1 MRIFKYS
8 ELENEVISLRN
19 NVENLYRRLD
29 NENEIEHLKCEIELL
44 EDNRNHLNKQLEQF
58 EDEIENLRKRIY
70 NAIQYLDD
78 NMVYQKYYEELKG
91 ILSGK

>member
-1 MRIFKYS
+1 MRIFKYN

-19 NVENLYRRLD
+19 NVENLYKRLD
-29 NENEIEHLKCEIELL
+29 NQNETVRLKCEIELL
-44 EDNRNHLNKQLEQF
+44 EDNRNYLNKQLEQF

-78 NMVYQKYYEELKG
+78 NMVYQKYYEELKN

>member
-8 ELENEVISLRN
+8 ELESEVISLRN
-19 NVENLYRRLD
+19 NVENLYKRLD
-29 NENEIEHLKCEIELL
+29 NQNEIVRLKSEIELL
-44 EDNRNHLNKQLEQF
+44 EDNKNYLNKQLEQF
-58 EDEIENLRKRIY
+58 EDEIYNLRKRID

-78 NMVYQKYYEELKG
+78 NMVYQKYYEELKN